1 MARLEEDGAAR
12 RVRRRGQSRLAGDLR
27 RRGAD
32 LDRVRRV
39 RHRRG
44 RGDRGHRQGERR
56 LGERCDGSTTVPW
69 ITLTDLAEVDRFAVP
84 APNATDVST
93 IAAQERRLLRK
104 PCRARPAYCRDPV
117 ADRVVRAGGR
127 RERASARGVLV
138 GRPPQAAS
146 ARAWRAMPG
155 RRVAPEDRKTPLAH
169 PGRSQAVLDVG
180 DSVGR
185 E

>member
-1 MARLEEDGAAR
+1 MTQFIAYDG
-12 RVRRRGQSRLAGDLR
+12 D
-27 RRGAD
+27 
-32 LDRVRRV
+32 
-39 RHRRG
+39 G
-44 RGDRGHRQGERR
+44 RAMQ
-56 LGERCDGSTTVPW
+56 
-69 ITLTDLAEVDRFAVP
+69 IDRFAVP
-84 APNATDVST
+84 APNATDAST
-93 IAAQERRLLRK
+93 IAAQERRLLQTLLLSRERAAGQGGVRK
-104 PCRARPAYCRDPV
+104 ADHGQGIGEEFESLCRVLPAYCRDPG

-127 RERASARGVLV
+127 RERASPRGVLV

-155 RRVAPEDRKTPLAH
+155 RRVAEDRKTPLAH